1 MTEYIL
7 QNFITQA
14 KQEKKTVG
22 DIVFEYEETHFSRKR
37 SDILSRLRQSFL
49 IFEEAVAKGLDGKYI
64 FTNLM
69 FSQDSKKLQT
79 THHRLLGGPLHTACV
94 YALAITENNLNM
106 GQVIACPTA
115 GSSGIVPA
123 CILAVSEEYG
133 STDLEK
139 YKALLAAAAVEL
151 SIVKNAS
158 ISGAVHGCQAECG
171 SASAMAAAALVQL
184 MNPHPSS
191 NPDMVDTAAAL
202 ALKNSLGL
210 VCDPVAGVVSV
221 PCRKRNATSVGTAFI
236 SAQLALAGITSY
248 IPFDEVASAMHEVGD
263 RMDTRLKETARGGL
277 ARTKSGREWEAVK
290 DTLLQEAV
298 KKKKSY
304 CDILVEKTRKNQGS
318 KSRP

>member
-1 MTEYIL
+1 MTDYIL
-7 QNFITQA
+7 RDFITQA
-14 KQEKKTVG
+14 KHQKKTIG
-22 DIVFEYEETHFSRKR
+22 DIVFDYEEHTFGRKKN
-37 SDILSRLRQSFL
+37 DIVKKLHDSYT
-49 IFEEAVAKGLDGKYI
+49 IFDKAITTGLKGDYE

-69 FSQDSKKLQT
+69 FTHDARRLQT
-79 THHRLLGGPLHTACV
+79 THYRILGGALHTACV

-123 CILAVSEEYG
+123 CLLAVSEEYG
-133 STDLEK
+133 SSDMEK
-139 YKALLAAAAVEL
+139 YKALLTAAAVEL

-171 SASAMAAAALVQL
+171 SAAAMAAAGLVQL
-184 MNPHPSS
+184 LNPHPAT
-191 NPDMVDTAAAL
+191 NPDMVEAAAAL

-221 PCRKRNATSVGTAFI
+221 PCRKRNTTSVGTAFI

-248 IPFDEVASAMHEVGD
+248 IPFDEVASAMHEIGD

-277 ARTKSGREWEAVK
+277 ARTTTGRRWEAEKDSLLHEAVK
-290 DTLLQEAV
+290 R
-298 KKKKSY
+298 KKSY
-304 CDILVEKTRKNQGS
+304 CDILLEKTQKSQGR
-318 KSRP
+318 SRRP